1 MRISLF
7 VLNKYTFPK
16 IVLKKKIAHPDK
28 KVITTMLFKEAEHSR
43 ELGVWCDGKA
53 EFQNLEALFILAL

>member
-16 IVLKKKIAHPDK
+16 IVLKKIAHPDE

-43 ELGVWCDGKA
+43 ELGVWCVGKA
-53 EFQNLEALFILAL
+53 ELQNLEELFILAL